1 MVRGLHGDAGLE
13 VVKDFID
20 FLDVVV
26 ARILVKGIEN
36 DIPLGVATV
45 VEGDQVE
52 NLADRWQ

>member
-1 MVRGLHGDAGLE
+1 MHGDAGLE

-52 NLADRWQ
+52 NLADCWQ